1 MSDSPKFIGSTW
13 GRLSWSE
20 WIALDAPL
28 GEYQR
33 VVSNRGGLYRVR
45 GSGISELVYIGQT
58 GRNLRERTRFLARG
72 VYRDLNDPPWNDPH
86 TAAPLLWAY
95 RHENNMTF
103 EVSVAEQD
111 VGVADR
117 QCWEDMLLYL
127 HRREANCS
135 TLCNHGR
142 LHPHWTR
149 PSNRKKGIT
158 TARRSEPVTF
168 PSSKP
173 AIGNMDCSADDW
185 LGLPWSRPVE
195 LETSIGPPVA
205 GVYRLMSPGG
215 MVVYI
220 GESADLQQR
229 LKAHAKTYDGQSL
242 LTSWHK
248 TSSPAKHQLHELESD
263 LIGAF
268 YLECE
273 RPPML
278 QYTDKS
284 KNTR

>member
-1 MSDSPKFIGSTW
+1 VAST
-13 GRLSWSE
+13 
-20 WIALDAPL
+20 
-28 GEYQR
+28 
-33 VVSNRGGLYRVR
+33 
-45 GSGISELVYIGQT
+45 
-58 GRNLRERTRFLARG
+58 
-72 VYRDLNDPPWNDPH
+72 DLNDPPWNDPH

-95 RHENNMTF
+95 RHENNMTY

-111 VGVADR
+111 VDVAER

-142 LHPHWTR
+142 LHPHWSR

-158 TARRSEPVTF
+158 TVRRSEPVFF

-173 AIGNMDCSADDW
+173 AVGNMDCSADDW
-185 LGLPWSRPVE
+185 LGLSWTQPIA
-195 LETSIGPPVA
+195 LESTAGPPVA
-205 GVYRLMSPGG
+205 GVYRLISPEG

-220 GESADLQQR
+220 GESAALHQR
-229 LKAHAKTYDGQSL
+229 LKAHSKTYGREAL
-242 LTSWHK
+242 LASWHN
-248 TSSPAKHQLHELESD
+248 TSCTAKHQLHELECD

-268 YLECE
+268 YLEYD
-273 RPPML
+273 RPPTL

-284 KNTR
+284 NGEYHE

>member
-1 MSDSPKFIGSTW
+1 MSDPHKFICSTW

-45 GSGISELVYIGQT
+45 GSGVSELVYIGQT
-58 GRNLRERTRFLARG
+58 GRNLRERTRSLAKG
-72 VYRDLNDPPWNDPH
+72 VYRDLSDPPWNDPH

-95 RHENNMTF
+95 RHENYMTF

-142 LHPHWTR
+142 LHPQWTR
-149 PSNRKKGIT
+149 PSNRKKGIVT
-158 TARRSEPVTF
+158 VRRSEPVSF

-173 AIGNMDCSADDW
+173 TVGNVDCAADDW
-185 LGLPWSRPVE
+185 LGLSWSQPIG
-195 LETSIGPPVA
+195 LETSVGPTAA

-220 GESADLQQR
+220 GESADLHQR
-229 LKAHAKTYDGQSL
+229 LNTHSKTYDGQSL
-242 LTSWHK
+242 LASWHE
-248 TSSPAKHQLHELESD
+248 SSSTAKHQLHERESD

-268 YLECE
+268 YLEYE

-278 QYTDKS
+278 QYADEG